1 MNWKF
6 EVIDSL
12 KMYEAKR
19 EALRNIP
26 EEIRSLEVAAQS
38 IRSATADGTPVQ
50 RGGSGRED
58 RLLAN
63 IVKRQLLE
71 QNLREAKAWVDRMDK
86 SMAKLSDEE
95 RLILDRFYIN
105 QYTGSVSRLCEELC
119 LEKSA
124 VYDRREKALRHL
136 TVIMYGR
143 VET

>member
-12 KMYEAKR
+12 KMYELKR

-50 RGGSGRED
+50 GGGSGRED
-58 RLLAN
+58 RLLSN

-71 QNLREAKAWVDRMDK
+71 QNLREVKAWVDRMDK

-124 VYDRREKALRHL
+124 VYDRKEKALRHL